1 VRRKNKGFRNK
12 DPRYFDKLANIKK
25 GLRWFF
31 TRESKKK
38 FGVENGSQR
47 KNSPKGR
54 GKTR

>member
-38 FGVENGSQR
+38 FGVENGKQR
-47 KNSPKGR
+47 KNSSKG
-54 GKTR
+54 